1 LNRWRRGGGRAGGQ
15 SLWRSLVAAA
25 VAICL
30 SWGPARAAPTAGDEA
45 KARNHYKEAMTAYEL
60 GRFDQAI
67 ESFTRAHQLDPAP
80 ILLFNI
86 AQSYRKKGDRE
97 QALSFYRRYLET
109 NPEPAT
115 RARVDAHIRELE
127 RPPAA
132 PLSTAPAAPPA
143 APLSTAPAAPP
154 AALPAAV
161 PTATSQPAVAAARQP
176 IILTAVPPSEDRPLH
191 RRPWFWGTVG
201 AAAVVTLVTAFALRS
216 NRPWNCGMDCRT
228 LQVD

>member
-1 LNRWRRGGGRAGGQ
+1 LNRGRKGGGDAGGAPGGR
-15 SLWRSLVAAA
+15 SLWRSLVAGA
-25 VAICL
+25 VALCL

-45 KARNHYKEAMTAYEL
+45 KARNHYQEAMTAYDL

-109 NPEPAT
+109 HPEPAT
-115 RARVDAHIRELE
+115 RARVDAHIQELE

-143 APLSTAPAAPP
+143 ARP
-154 AALPAAV
+154 AAL

-176 IILTAVPPSEDRPLH
+176 IVLTAVPPSEDRPLH

-201 AAAVVTLVTAFALRS
+201 AAAVVTLVTVFALRS
-216 NRPWNCGMDCRT
+216 NKPWTCGMDCRT
-228 LQVD
+228 TLQVD